1 MFDTLLNRAGAVS
14 IEVAPAAIWGSMLSI
29 SAHDASGRLSA
40 FAVRIAPLKSMRDNH
55 EKILVV
61 RQGSYGTDIDGIRIV
76 GARDFSSRAFLR
88 WGR

>member
-1 MFDTLLNRAGAVS
+1 
-14 IEVAPAAIWGSMLSI
+14 
-29 SAHDASGRLSA
+29 
-40 FAVRIAPLKSMRDNH
+40 MRDNH